1 MDVNQIK
8 KNFIYEEN
16 DDGQDSYNEY
26 LQDKSSGNLGFLP
39 FEQTDKLQQV
49 DSKLDNKSHMDI
61 GNVAEKVEWVS
72 AVSRRLQ
79 SHPEG
84 DNNFDSLLERK
95 NVQPEDLV
103 RDLESYSNN
112 HKIPTKLREA
122 PLQIEITSKQLKM
135 TVNEIDNIQKYKA
148 IPSLESNNHKSKIVD
163 SSEFKDHSFDSISP
177 ICNNID
183 TNKIDTDGTN
193 PNHGGSLA
201 RNEVIVE
208 ENCDIE
214 ISALFQNA
222 RDVLKKLDTNVNQQ
236 KKQIVVE
243 LAKNLEKRI
252 QLDTIC
258 MEIVTQLRGQVSERF
273 VRQCLDEKYKQKSRI
288 ENARRQ
294 KKQNY
299 LENEKDIDK
308 LAAVTPLNQE
318 YENDKI
324 ILVEANGQAIVQKDG
339 DNNDKLFSDMD
350 DYDSTKDNTQLLSS
364 KLSHQKEQKQRL
376 GMKNDRLR
384 LKECPSCKELQLQ
397 NLELEEA
404 LRKLNQF
411 TFADKMKSNNNNNKN
426 AMISNNILD
435 FEFCKPYVEL
445 SKYVSSFLPFGPT
458 VDVWFSGKIDT
469 STRKVISS
477 GYGRV
482 RRHQGQEQLTN
493 ETNDDDW
500 EEVVR

>member
-1 MDVNQIK
+1 
-8 KNFIYEEN
+8 
-16 DDGQDSYNEY
+16 
-26 LQDKSSGNLGFLP
+26 
-39 FEQTDKLQQV
+39 
-49 DSKLDNKSHMDI
+49 MDI
-61 GNVAEKVEWVS
+61 GNVAEKVEGASNVS
-72 AVSRRLQ
+72 SSLQ
-79 SHPEG
+79 SHPQG
-84 DNNFDSLLERK
+84 GNFDSLMQYK

-112 HKIPTKLREA
+112 HKIPPKLREA

-148 IPSLESNNHKSKIVD
+148 IPSLESSNNKSKRVD

-177 ICNNID
+177 ICNDID

-193 PNHGGSLA
+193 PNHGGSLV

-208 ENCDIE
+208 ENCDTE
-214 ISALFQNA
+214 ISKLFQNA
-222 RDVLKKLDTNVNQQ
+222 RDVLKKLDKNVNQQ

-273 VRQCLDEKYKQKSRI
+273 VRQCLDEKYKQKSHI
-288 ENARRQ
+288 ENAKRQ

-308 LAAVTPLNQE
+308 LAAATPLNQE

-324 ILVEANGQAIVQKDG
+324 ILVEANGQAIVQMDG

-350 DYDSTKDNTQLLSS
+350 DYDSTKDNTELVSS
-364 KLSHQKEQKQRL
+364 KLSHQKEQEQRL
-376 GMKNDRLR
+376 GMKNDHLR
-384 LKECPSCKELQLQ
+384 LNECPSCKELQLQ
-397 NLELEEA
+397 NLELKEA

-411 TFADKMKSNNNNNKN
+411 TFADKMKSNNNKN

-435 FEFCKPYVEL
+435 FEFRKPYDKL
-445 SKYVSSFLPFGPT
+445 SKYVDSFLQSGPC

-469 STRKVISS
+469 GPGMVISS
-477 GYGRV
+477 GYSMVSR
-482 RRHQGQEQLTN
+482 QEGQEQLTN
-493 ETNDDDW
+493 EINDDDW
-500 EEVVR
+500 EGIV